1 MIREEN
7 LAKDYMRL
15 SPIFV
20 FKNDTL
26 FNALEIMK
34 NYGIENISIIR
45 EDYSIVG
52 CIAKDEILKILSTK
66 FNNNINI
73 LKSTRIMDQDLKFE
87 YPIVLYPTMS
97 IFDAYTLMKC
107 FENKYLP
114 IVDVPWEKKIIG
126 FLWLDDILPIVE
138 ETYLKVPV

>member
-1 MIREEN
+1 MIREKN
-7 LAKDYMRL
+7 LVKDYMRL

-20 FKNDTL
+20 FENDTL

-34 NYGIENISIIR
+34 NYGIESISIIK
-45 EDYSIVG
+45 EDYSIIG
-52 CIAKDEILKILSTK
+52 CIDKYEILRILNEK

-73 LKSTRIMDQDLKFE
+73 LKNTKILDQNLKFE
-87 YPIVLYPTMS
+87 YPIVLYPGMS
-97 IFDAYTLMKC
+97 ISDAYTLMKC
-107 FENKYLP
+107 FENTYLP

-126 FLWLDDILPIVE
+126 FLWLNDILPIVE